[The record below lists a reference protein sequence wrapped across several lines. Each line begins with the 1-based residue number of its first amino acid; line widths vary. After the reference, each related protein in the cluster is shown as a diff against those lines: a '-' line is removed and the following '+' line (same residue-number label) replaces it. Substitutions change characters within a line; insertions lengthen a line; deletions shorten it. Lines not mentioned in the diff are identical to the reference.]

1 MINGRLYRNDRFL
14 GLRRAEN
21 RVNWTRAFWRYAHR
35 RYQIR
40 KPSLLRERLAFGV
53 AGFFGF
59 IYAVAFWHDFEGN
72 LEVIPGVL
80 ALVVLPLFL
89 AIAHRRIWTCT
100 GFAPVT

>member
-1 MINGRLYRNDRFL
+1 M
-14 GLRRAEN
+14 
-21 RVNWTRAFWRYAHR
+21 NWTRAFWRYAHR

-40 KPSLLRERLAFGV
+40 KPSLLRERLAFGL

-89 AIAHRRIWTCT
+89 AIAHRRIRLERAK
-100 GFAPVT
+100 GGDALYRKMLAADR

>member
-1 MINGRLYRNDRFL
+1 M
-14 GLRRAEN
+14 
-21 RVNWTRAFWRYAHR
+21 NWSRAFWRYAHR

-80 ALVVLPLFL
+80 ALVCVALISRDSAPTHSLGTCQG
-89 AIAHRRIWTCT
+89 RRRTLQKNV
-100 GFAPVT
+100 GS